1 MKRIFTGLAVFIM
14 LFSMINSLQVSAESL
29 DEQNKTSKRTSIS
42 NIIGGKTE
50 PVYSYKD
57 AIRETV
63 YVKSSIDSNN
73 DGELDRI
80 AIDIIRPKATASGLD
95 VPVIMD
101 ASPYY
106 ERIGRGNESEIKD
119 PNQDGKNEM
128 FPLFYDNYFVPRG
141 YAVVQVDMVG
151 TNNSDGCP
159 TTGGYEEI
167 KSVKTVIDWLN
178 GRTSALDSGGETIS
192 ADWTNGKVGMIGK
205 SYDGTLANGVA
216 STGVEGLKTIV
227 PIAAISSWY
236 DYYRYGGIPYY
247 KGGPAGL
254 ANAVVAS
261 DHREK
266 CKPIREQITLDSD
279 DQTGNYNDFW
289 EERDYT
295 KDAENVSASVF
306 VIHGINDYNVKTN
319 HFAQWWDE
327 LKKHD
332 VPRKLWLSRTGHV
345 DPFDF
350 RREEWVDTLHQ
361 WFDYWL
367 MGINN
372 GIMEEPMIDV
382 QRSATKW
389 ETQSSW
395 PGEETN
401 EVTVRLAPAY
411 GNLPGTLTG
420 SHVKGKYSQ
429 SFTDDPR
436 QTEQNM
442 VTNPLSNKKNRLIY
456 LSPKLEESVR
466 ISGTPAINIR
476 AKVDA
481 EDTNLTALIVDYGK
495 AKRVDYE
502 NNGGIRTLN
511 KESCWGKSILLD
523 DACYK
528 QTRIITDTEPYEIVT
543 RSWFDAQN
551 WESLYEDNPLKPGK
565 NYLFQ
570 WKALPVDY
578 VFERGHRI
586 GIVIAGSDDQWTIPE
601 KNRAKIEVTLGQSS
615 IELPVVGGESALK
628 LISAKNIKKLVK
640 QLVEKGEIGS
650 NSAHALNIHLTTV
663 DRFETQ
669 EAAEKVIKHMK
680 GFKKLLEHQLQ
691 SELISEKAYNTLKNK
706 ADSLIKEWQEF

>member
-1 MKRIFTGLAVFIM
+1 MFVGLAIFMM
-14 LFSMINSLQVSAESL
+14 LFSTINSFEVSAESL
-29 DEQNKTSKRTSIS
+29 DKQNKPSKRTSIS
-42 NIIGGKTE
+42 HILSGKTQ

-63 YVKSSIDSNN
+63 YVKSSLDADH
-73 DGELDRI
+73 DGKSDKI

-119 PNQDGKNEM
+119 PNQDGKNEK

-141 YAVVQVDMVG
+141 YAIVQVDMVG

-167 KSVKTVIDWLN
+167 TSVKTVIDWLN
-178 GRTSALDSGGETIS
+178 GRTSAWDSEGNNIS

-216 STGVEGLKTIV
+216 ATGVEGLETIV

-261 DHREK
+261 DHRFE
-266 CKPIREQITLDSD
+266 CKPVREQLTLESD

-295 KDAENVSASVF
+295 KDAEKVSASVF

-319 HFAQWWDE
+319 HFAQWWEE
-327 LKKHD
+327 LKKHN

-372 GIMEEPMIDV
+372 GIMEEPMVDI
-382 QRSATKW
+382 QRSANEW
-389 ETQSSW
+389 QTQSSW

-401 EVTVRLAPAY
+401 KVTVRLAPSA
-411 GNLPGTLTG
+411 GNAPGTLTKG
-420 SHVKGKYSQ
+420 PVKGRHSQ
-429 SFTDDPR
+429 SFVDNPE
-436 QTEQNM
+436 QTEKQM
-442 VTNPLSNKKNRLIY
+442 VTNPLSVKENRLIY

-466 ISGTPAINIR
+466 ISGTPKINIR
-476 AKVDA
+476 AKVGA
-481 EDTNLTALIVDYGK
+481 EDTNLTALIVDYGS
-495 AKRVDYE
+495 AERVNYE

-511 KESCWGKSILLD
+511 TESCWGKSILLD

-528 QTRIITDTEPYEIVT
+528 QTKLLTATKPYEIVT

-551 WESLYEDNPLKPGK
+551 WKSLYEDNPLRPGQ
-565 NYLFQ
+565 NYWFQ
-570 WKALPVDY
+570 WEALPVDY

-586 GIVIAGSDDQWTIPE
+586 GIVLAGSDDQWTIPE
-601 KNRAKIEVTLGQSS
+601 KNRAEIEVALGQSS
-615 IELPVVGGESALK
+615 IELPIVGGDAALK
-628 LISAKNIKKLVK
+628 LISAKNMKKIVK
-640 QLVEKGEIGS
+640 HLVEKDEINS
-650 NSAHALNIHLTTV
+650 NRAHALNIHLTTV
-663 DRFETQ
+663 ERFETQ
-669 EAAEKVIKHMK
+669 EADEKVVKHMK
-680 GFKKLLEHQLQ
+680 GFNRLLKHQLQ
-691 SELISEKAYNTLKNK
+691 SEFISEKAYNTLKNK
-706 ADSLIKEWQEF
+706 SNALIREWQDS